1 MVSLVDLLLP
11 PACASCGRAG
21 SVLCDRCTGVMAA
34 PDPGAFV
41 VADAGVVMGS
51 ALVLGIGALA
61 FDGPVRSA
69 LSRLKYAGASRVA
82 GPLASVAGPAF
93 DRLLLVSGPAALVP
107 VPVHPERRR
116 QRGYNQASLLAAAL
130 AGPRRLA
137 VVELL
142 ERRAATIQQHR
153 LDRAARL
160 ANLRDAIAV
169 RAGASLPVPPVAI
182 VVDDILTT
190 SATLEA
196 CASVLVAAGVGAVY
210 GFAVAREV

>member
-1 MVSLVDLLLP
+1 MASLVDLILP
-11 PACASCGRAG
+11 PACAACGRVG
-21 SVLCDRCTGVMAA
+21 SVLCDRCTAAMAA

-41 VADAGVVMGS
+41 VADAGVVVGD
-51 ALVLGIGALA
+51 ALALGVGALA
-61 FDGPVRSA
+61 FDGPVRAA

-82 GPLASVAGPAF
+82 MPLACVAGPAF
-93 DRLLLVSGPAALVP
+93 ERLLLVSGPAALVP

-116 QRGYNQASLLAAAL
+116 QRGYNQASLVAAAL
-130 AGPRRLA
+130 ARRRGLA

-142 ERRAATIQQHR
+142 ERRQATMRQHR
-153 LDRAARL
+153 LDRTARL

-169 RAGASLPVPPVAI
+169 RAGVPVPPVAI

-196 CASVLVAAGVGAVY
+196 CASVLVAAGARAVY

>member
-1 MVSLVDLLLP
+1 
-11 PACASCGRAG
+11 
-21 SVLCDRCTGVMAA
+21 MAA

-130 AGPRRLA
+130 ARRRGLA

-142 ERRAATIQQHR
+142 ERRAATVQQHR

-169 RAGASLPVPPVAI
+169 RAGVSLPVPPVAI